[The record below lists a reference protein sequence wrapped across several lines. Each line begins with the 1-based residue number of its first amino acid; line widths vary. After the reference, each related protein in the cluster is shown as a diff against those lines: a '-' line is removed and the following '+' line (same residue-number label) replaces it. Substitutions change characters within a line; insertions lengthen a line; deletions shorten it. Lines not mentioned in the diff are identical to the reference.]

1 VPAAILGD
9 AQLGDFTLGDLE
21 DETVAG
27 PSQMTVTVEHPVR
40 LAVSHAASSSSMTVG
55 VA

>member
-1 VPAAILGD
+1 MPAAILGD

-21 DETVAG
+21 DDAAG

-40 LAVSHAASSSSMTVG
+40 LTVSHAASSSSMTVG